1 MDRDRVLKTL
11 HQRRC
16 SVKSSLH
23 KQISDLPLLVTV
35 HKVQI
40 VIGNGGKLRYC
51 QDRASWKTN
60 MDLLTGEIEGRS
72 SQFQMIVLC
81 LQFSSYG
88 QFSCNLERHKY
99 TNNNGEMNK
108 CWWTNNAS

>member
-60 MDLLTGEIEGRS
+60 MDLHTGEIEGRS

-88 QFSCNLERHKY
+88 QFSCNLERHK
-99 TNNNGEMNK
+99 
-108 CWWTNNAS
+108 

>member
-11 HQRRC
+11 HQRRR

-23 KQISDLPLLVTV
+23 KQISDLPPLVTV

-72 SQFQMIVLC
+72 SQFQMIVLSPVFI
-81 LQFSSYG
+81 LWAVFMQSRET
-88 QFSCNLERHKY
+88 QITMVK
-99 TNNNGEMNK
+99 
-108 CWWTNNAS
+108 